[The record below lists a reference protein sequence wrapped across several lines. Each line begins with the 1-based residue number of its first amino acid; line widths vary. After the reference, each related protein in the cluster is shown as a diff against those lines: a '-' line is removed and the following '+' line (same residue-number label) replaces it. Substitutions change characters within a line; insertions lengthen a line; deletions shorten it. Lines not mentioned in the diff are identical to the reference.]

1 MNKSGG
7 YYKIN
12 TRVKDEIV
20 RLHNSGMTFKD
31 IGGKLKLATGTVKTH
46 WYLAKGQAS
55 AKIPESPYPRY
66 DQPPVIEGDALILPD
81 AEIPFHHAEFINK
94 VLDLADAWKI
104 KQMIAA
110 GDLLHFDTL
119 SGWEPNWAVKPNGGL
134 SEKDEKRLMDL
145 ALSMPKNQQQKLI
158 ETIVEIGGQSEDGA
172 GFSGEMHHA
181 RKTLQALDQLFD
193 SFVWVLGNHE
203 GRLLRAINSP
213 VQPSELL
220 NLMKLEEGKWQ
231 IAPYYYCL
239 LNTEKGIFRVTHPKT
254 AANGAARGLASQ
266 FFQSII
272 MGHSHK
278 VFFDYDPSGKYFAIQ
293 CGHCVDE
300 ERLAYVAQRD
310 YKRDAHKLGAV
321 IVRGGY
327 PYLLTE
333 NIDWERMKKL

>member
-1 MNKSGG
+1 MNKPGG
-7 YYKIN
+7 YKRIN
-12 TRVKDEIV
+12 APVKDEIV
-20 RLHNSGMTFKD
+20 RMHLSGITFRE
-31 IGGKLKLATGTVKTH
+31 IGEHLGLSINTVKTH

-66 DQPPVIEGDALILPD
+66 DTPPELEGDALILPD
-81 AEIPFHHAEFINK
+81 AEIPFHHADFINR
-94 VLDLADAWKI
+94 VLDLAEAWKI

-110 GDLLHFDTL
+110 GDLLHFDSL

-145 ALSMPKNQQQKLI
+145 AMTLPKSHQQKFM
-158 ETIVEIGGQSEDGA
+158 ETIADIGGQSEDGA

-193 SFVWVLGNHE
+193 KFVWVLGNHE

-213 VQPSELL
+213 VMPSELL

-231 IAPYYYCL
+231 IAPFYYCL
-239 LNTEKGIFRVTHPKT
+239 LNTPKGTFRITHPKS

-266 FFQSII
+266 YFQHII

-278 VFFDYDPSGKYFAIQ
+278 IFFDYDPSGTYFAIQ
-293 CGHCVDE
+293 CGHTVDE
-300 ERLAYVAQRD
+300 NRLAYCAQRD
-310 YKRDAHKLGAV
+310 AKRDSHKLGAV
-321 IVRGGY
+321 IIKNGY

-333 NIDWERMKKL
+333 QLDWERMKRL